1 MSPDTTLV
9 RNDFYPGDIDGSYFA
24 RKNPAPYQGELEM
37 TDPAASTC
45 TAFAGV
51 KRICSGRLSAV
62 ALEAKA
68 INDRGEIDSGADLR

>member
-1 MSPDTTLV
+1 
-9 RNDFYPGDIDGSYFA
+9 
-24 RKNPAPYQGELEM
+24 M

-68 INDRGEIDSGADLR
+68 INDRGESTPVLIFDDATANLIEVDYRGSAETF